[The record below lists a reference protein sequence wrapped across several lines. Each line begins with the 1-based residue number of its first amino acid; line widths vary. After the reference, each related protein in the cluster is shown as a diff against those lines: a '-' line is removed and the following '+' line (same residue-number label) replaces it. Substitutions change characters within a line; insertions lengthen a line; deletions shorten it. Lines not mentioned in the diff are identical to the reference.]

1 MKYYIAAI
9 IFLIVAFVILLQ
21 INTLPDKWKQFSD
34 YIDSDFRGY
43 IFLEELCTDIGG
55 RIAGTEKG
63 KEAEKFIIDH
73 LKSFGYNEILLHP
86 FEHNTWER
94 VECSLEITDS
104 SGQVIKSINAL
115 ALGLTPTTNLK
126 TPLIDLFSGTPED
139 YADYPE
145 NSYKNKIV
153 LVDKKSPIGHNILHR
168 IDKVRIAQKMGVGG
182 IIVFN
187 ELYGEVIS
195 VGTASFEHRSE
206 IPSVSITRED
216 GLQLKELLQSHVQ
229 LFTELKIINNEYE
242 TISNNISVEISG
254 IEKPDEYVL
263 LSAHF
268 DSWDIGQ
275 GAVDNGANVAV
286 LLELARLF
294 KELKTQP
301 LRTIRLVFFN
311 AEEFGL
317 IGSKKYIQDHTQLI
331 NKVLYV
337 ANLEMNILPNGINL
351 LLDNRDKE
359 WFENLSESLGSLGM
373 QKKVLASPW
382 LESDHCYFM
391 LSGIP
396 TITFSEKIDIF
407 SQHKYHSS
415 GDNIDLIESDDL
427 KKCVKIVG
435 IVIQEIANNPEFQI
449 RRLSDNEIEMK
460 IRSSGLNKLIE
471 LRDIK
476 F

>member
-1 MKYYIAAI
+1 M
-9 IFLIVAFVILLQ
+9 
-21 INTLPDKWKQFSD
+21 
-34 YIDSDFRGY
+34 
-43 IFLEELCTDIGG
+43 
-55 RIAGTEKG
+55 
-63 KEAEKFIIDH
+63 
-73 LKSFGYNEILLHP
+73 
-86 FEHNTWER
+86 
-94 VECSLEITDS
+94 
-104 SGQVIKSINAL
+104 
-115 ALGLTPTTNLK
+115 
-126 TPLIDLFSGTPED
+126 
-139 YADYPE
+139 
-145 NSYKNKIV
+145 
-153 LVDKKSPIGHNILHR
+153 
-168 IDKVRIAQKMGVGG
+168 
-182 IIVFN
+182 
-187 ELYGEVIS
+187 
-195 VGTASFEHRSE
+195 
-206 IPSVSITRED
+206 
-216 GLQLKELLQSHVQ
+216 
-229 LFTELKIINNEYE
+229 
-242 TISNNISVEISG
+242 
-254 IEKPDEYVL
+254 
-263 LSAHF
+263 
-268 DSWDIGQ
+268 
-275 GAVDNGANVAV
+275 
-286 LLELARLF
+286 
-294 KELKTQP
+294 
-301 LRTIRLVFFN
+301 VFFN

-351 LLDNRDKE
+351 LLDDQDKV
-359 WFENLSESLGSLGM
+359 WFESLSESLGSLGM